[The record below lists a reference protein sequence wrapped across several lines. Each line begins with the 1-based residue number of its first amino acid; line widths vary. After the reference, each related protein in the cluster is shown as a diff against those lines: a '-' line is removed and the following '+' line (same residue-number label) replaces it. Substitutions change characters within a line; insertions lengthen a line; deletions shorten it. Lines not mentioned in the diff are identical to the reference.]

1 MPRYLFRDRIVAAPM
16 LNHTDDELIM
26 LEALTGRYPPFYG
39 KYTDY

>member
-1 MPRYLFRDRIVAAPM
+1 M

-39 KYTDY
+39 KDAVY